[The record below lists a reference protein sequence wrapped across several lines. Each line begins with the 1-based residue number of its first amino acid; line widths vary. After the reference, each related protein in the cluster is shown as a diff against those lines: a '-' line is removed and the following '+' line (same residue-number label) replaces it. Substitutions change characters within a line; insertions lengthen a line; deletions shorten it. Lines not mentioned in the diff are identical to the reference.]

1 MTLKNTLALPLIA
14 VAPFYTLANA
24 NNDIETI
31 VVTAS
36 GFEQTLAQAPASI
49 TLISKKQLENRAY
62 KDLTDAL
69 NDVAGVTVT
78 GGGSRQ
84 DISVRGMPAQYTAIL
99 VDGKKQSGRE
109 SQPSGSG
116 GFEQD
121 WLPPLDAI
129 ERIEVV
135 RGPMSTLYGSD
146 AIGGVI
152 NVITRKNYDNWHANV
167 RLETTQQENS
177 NSGDEYQGQIYA
189 AGPLIKDLLS
199 VNLSALY
206 QEREEDEIERGYGE
220 KELTSYSGTL
230 HLTATQHDVISLE
243 YSEHDQKRIST
254 SGLSLPSRNSSSET
268 NNNRSTWSL
277 AHKGSYSWGAAH
289 SYIQQESVENEGR
302 EITIEN
308 TLANTQWSIALENH
322 HVTLGGAFEQEKLD
336 DKTTNAATITKI
348 DNTQWSLFAEDEW
361 SLHPDFTITTGLRV
375 DDNEQ
380 FDSHLSP
387 RLYGVWNI
395 NEAWTFKSG
404 VATGYRA
411 PDLREL
417 SPNWIQSSRGG
428 DLYGNADL
436 EPETSVSKEAAV
448 YYANSDFQTNI
459 TVFHNSFEDKINT
472 VLCPITVCGDE
483 TDRYNINIDKA
494 VTYGAELNIE
504 TMLSADIT
512 LATSYSYTFSEQR
525 SGDNKGQP
533 LTQIPKHLATL
544 NINWDV
550 SDNINTWARANYRG
564 KETEAA
570 SITSRLTSAP
580 SIATADIGSA
590 WQVNGNVKVM
600 FGIYNIF
607 DKATSYDEYG
617 YVEDGRRYWLAID
630 TKL

>member
-69 NDVAGVTVT
+69 NDIAGVTVT

-152 NVITRKNYDNWHANV
+152 NVITRKSYENWHANLRV
-167 RLETTQQENS
+167 ETTQQGNS
-177 NSGDEYQGQIYA
+177 DSGDEYQGQIYV

-199 VNLSALY
+199 INLSALY
-206 QEREEDEIERGYGE
+206 QEREEDAIERGYGE

-230 HLTATQHDVISLE
+230 HLTATKQDVVSFE
-243 YSEHDQKRIST
+243 YSEHDQKRSST
-254 SGLSLPSRNSSSET
+254 SGLSLPSRNSSTET
-268 NNNRSTWSL
+268 NNNRRSMSL
-277 AHKGSYSWGAAH
+277 SHKGSYSWGAAH

-322 HVTLGGAFEQEKLD
+322 HVTFGGAFEQEKLD

-348 DNTQWSLFAEDEW
+348 DNQQWSIFGEDEW
-361 SLHPDFTITTGLRV
+361 SLHPDFTLTTGLRV

-417 SPNWIQSSRGG
+417 SPNWVQTSRGG
-428 DLYGNADL
+428 DLFGNAQL
-436 EPETSVSKEAAV
+436 EPETSVSKEAAL
-448 YYANSDFQTNI
+448 YFASNTLQTNV
-459 TVFHNSFEDKINT
+459 TLFHNSFKDKINT

-504 TMLSADIT
+504 AQLSTDFT

-533 LTQIPKHLATL
+533 LTQIPKHLASL
-544 NINWDV
+544 NINWD
-550 SDNINTWARANYRG
+550 INHALNAWARTNYRS
-564 KETEAA
+564 KESEPT
-570 SITSRLTSAP
+570 SVTSRLTSAP
-580 SIATADIGSA
+580 SIITTDLGSA
-590 WQVNGNVKVM
+590 WKLNDNVKVM
-600 FGIYNIF
+600 FGIYNLF
-607 DKATSYDEYG
+607 DKSTTYDEYG

>member
-69 NDVAGVTVT
+69 NDIAGVTVT

-152 NVITRKNYDNWHANV
+152 NVITRKSYENWHANLRV
-167 RLETTQQENS
+167 ETTQQGNS
-177 NSGDEYQGQIYA
+177 DSGDEYQGQIYV

-199 VNLSALY
+199 INLSALY
-206 QEREEDEIERGYGE
+206 QEREEDAIERGYGE

-230 HLTATQHDVISLE
+230 HLTATKQDVVSFE
-243 YSEHDQKRIST
+243 YSEHDQKRSST
-254 SGLSLPSRNSSSET
+254 SGLSLPSRNSSTET
-268 NNNRSTWSL
+268 NNNRRSMSL
-277 AHKGSYSWGAAH
+277 SHKGSYSWGAAH

-322 HVTLGGAFEQEKLD
+322 HVTFGGAFEQEKLD

-348 DNTQWSLFAEDEW
+348 DNQQWSIFGEDEW
-361 SLHPDFTITTGLRV
+361 SLHPDFTLTTGLRV

-395 NEAWTFKSG
+395 NSQWTFKSG

-417 SPNWIQSSRGG
+417 SPNWVQTSRGG
-428 DLYGNADL
+428 DLFGNAQL
-436 EPETSVSKEAAV
+436 EPETSVSKEAAL
-448 YYANSDFQTNI
+448 YFASNTLQTNV
-459 TVFHNSFEDKINT
+459 TLFHNSFKDKINT

-504 TMLSADIT
+504 AQLSTDFT

-533 LTQIPKHLATL
+533 LTQIPKHLASL
-544 NINWDV
+544 NINWD
-550 SDNINTWARANYRG
+550 INHALNAWARTNYRS
-564 KETEAA
+564 KESEPT
-570 SITSRLTSAP
+570 SVTSRLTSAP
-580 SIATADIGSA
+580 SIITTDLGSA
-590 WQVNGNVKVM
+590 WKLNDNVKVM
-600 FGIYNIF
+600 FGIYNLF
-607 DKATSYDEYG
+607 DKSTTYDEYG

>member
-69 NDVAGVTVT
+69 NDIAGVTVT

-152 NVITRKNYDNWHANV
+152 NVITRKSYENWHANLRV
-167 RLETTQQENS
+167 ETTQQGNS
-177 NSGDEYQGQIYA
+177 DSGDEYQGQIYV

-199 VNLSALY
+199 INLSALY
-206 QEREEDEIERGYGE
+206 QEREEDAIERGYGE

-230 HLTATQHDVISLE
+230 HLTATKQDVVSFE
-243 YSEHDQKRIST
+243 YSEHDQKRSST
-254 SGLSLPSRNSSSET
+254 SGLSLPSRNSSTET
-268 NNNRSTWSL
+268 NNNRRSMSL
-277 AHKGSYSWGAAH
+277 SHKGSYSWGAAH

-322 HVTLGGAFEQEKLD
+322 HVTFGGAFEQEKLD

-348 DNTQWSLFAEDEW
+348 DNQQWSIFGEDEW
-361 SLHPDFTITTGLRV
+361 SLHPDFTLTTGLRV

-380 FDSHLSP
+380 FDSHFSP

-395 NEAWTFKSG
+395 NSQWTFKSG

-417 SPNWIQSSRGG
+417 SPNWVQTSRGG
-428 DLYGNADL
+428 DLFGNAQL
-436 EPETSVSKEAAV
+436 EPETSVSKEAAL
-448 YYANSDFQTNI
+448 YFASNTLQTNV
-459 TVFHNSFEDKINT
+459 TLFHNSFKDKINT

-504 TMLSADIT
+504 AQLSTDFT

-533 LTQIPKHLATL
+533 LTQIPKHLASF
-544 NINWDV
+544 NINWD
-550 SDNINTWARANYRG
+550 INNALNAWARTNYRS
-564 KETEAA
+564 KESEPT
-570 SITSRLTSAP
+570 SVTSRLTSAP
-580 SIATADIGSA
+580 SIITTDLGSA
-590 WQVNGNVKVM
+590 WKLNDNVKVM
-600 FGIYNIF
+600 FGIYNLF
-607 DKATSYDEYG
+607 DKSTTYDEYG

>member
-1 MTLKNTLALPLIA
+1 MTLKTTLVLPLIA
-14 VAPFYTLANA
+14 VAPLYTLANV

-49 TLISKKQLENRAY
+49 TLISRKQLENRAY

-152 NVITRKNYDNWHANV
+152 NVITRKSYENWHANLRV
-167 RLETTQQENS
+167 ETTQQSNS
-177 NSGDEYQGQIYA
+177 DSGDEYQGQIYV

-199 VNLSALY
+199 INLSALY
-206 QEREEDEIERGYGE
+206 QEREEDAIERGYGE

-230 HLTATQHDVISLE
+230 HLTATKQDVVSFE
-243 YSEHDQKRIST
+243 YSEHDQKRSST
-254 SGLSLPSRNSSSET
+254 SGLSLPSRNSSTET
-268 NNNRSTWSL
+268 NNNRRSMSL
-277 AHKGSYSWGAAH
+277 SHKGDYNWGAAH

-302 EITIEN
+302 EITIDN
-308 TLANTQWSIALENH
+308 TLANTQWSIALNNH
-322 HVTLGGAFEQEKLD
+322 HVTIGGAFEQEKLN
-336 DKTTNAATITKI
+336 DKTTNAASITEI
-348 DNTQWSLFAEDEW
+348 DNKQWSVFSEDEW
-361 SLHPDFTITTGLRV
+361 SFHPDFTLTAGLRL

-380 FDSHLSP
+380 FDSHFSP

-395 NEAWTFKSG
+395 NSQWTFKSG
-404 VATGYRA
+404 IATGYRA

-417 SPNWIQSSRGG
+417 SPNWVQTSRGG
-428 DLYGNADL
+428 DLFGNAEL
-436 EPETSVSKEAAV
+436 EPETSVSKEAAL
-448 YYANSDFQTNI
+448 YFANNTFQTNV
-459 TVFHNSFEDKINT
+459 TLFHNSFKDKINT

-504 TMLSADIT
+504 AQLSTDIMLSS
-512 LATSYSYTFSEQR
+512 SYSYTFSEQR

-533 LTQIPKHLATL
+533 LTQIPEHLASL
-544 NINWDV
+544 NINWD
-550 SDNINTWARANYRG
+550 INNALNAWARTNYRS
-564 KETEAA
+564 KESEPA
-570 SITSRLTSAP
+570 SVTSRLTSAP
-580 SIATADIGSA
+580 SITTTDLGSA
-590 WQVNGNVKVM
+590 WKINDNVKVM
-600 FGIYNIF
+600 FGIYNLF
-607 DKATSYDEYG
+607 NKSTTYDEYG
-617 YVEDGRRYWLAID
+617 YVEDGRRYWFAID